1 MAATTISA
9 TMIIVRKAA
18 GPSPTLELSKSSPHT
33 RQRGA
38 NFASP
43 ANSVCAPHCG
53 HRPKRAARPTGGCPF
68 LMSLSCVKS
77 VRGDRRAPAA
87 PDIDDDEEEQTHNDD
102 EMPKPGTGIE
112 TEKPPRREVGLQIRR
127 TSWKGK
133 GGT

>member
-77 VRGDRRAPAA
+77 VRGDRRDPAA
-87 PDIDDDEEEQTHNDD
+87 PDIDDDEEEQSHDVD
-102 EMPKPGTGIE
+102 EMQIPGRRIE
-112 TEKPPRREVGLQIRR
+112 HAMLLRRDVALIGAAQDED
-127 TSWKGK
+127 
-133 GGT
+133 